1 MRRDPRVD
9 RHQVLR
15 HAFLRRT
22 HRARAGR
29 DREQHR
35 RRDDEQAFRRHWY
48 CDVSAGGLGAAASA
62 STVWLAR
69 TTVTVHSDSAT
80 TVDDTL
86 PR

>member
-1 MRRDPRVD
+1 MG
-9 RHQVLR
+9 LR
-15 HAFLRRT
+15 G
-22 HRARAGR
+22 AG
-29 DREQHR
+29 
-35 RRDDEQAFRRHWY
+35 ASAPVACSPGTY
-48 CDVSAGGLGAAASA
+48 SAGATASCIAASPGYYVAASA